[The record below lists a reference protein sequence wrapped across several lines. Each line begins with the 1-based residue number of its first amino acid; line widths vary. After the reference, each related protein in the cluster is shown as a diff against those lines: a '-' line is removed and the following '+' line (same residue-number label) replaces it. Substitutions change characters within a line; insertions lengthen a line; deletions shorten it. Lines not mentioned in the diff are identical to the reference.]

1 MLILLLRPFINTKE
15 EIDKDIGIVLVN
27 SHTYLRRTI
36 STIGPAML
44 LLLISISLASIYSY
58 DYENRS
64 PGTYAQNGNNND
76 TVQLNCLD
84 IALVLAVL
92 DFSIEL
98 GDKESVDE
106 TLKESEI
113 APDLESVY
121 GNLDSVLDTV
131 QAKCPNEQDILQY
144 SNFSK

>member
-1 MLILLLRPFINTKE
+1 
-15 EIDKDIGIVLVN
+15 VN
-27 SHTYLRRTI
+27 KRYWTT
-36 STIGPAML
+36 L
-44 LLLISISLASIYSY
+44 LLLISISITSIYGY
-58 DYENRS
+58 DYANQS
-64 PGTYAQNGNNND
+64 LDIFAQNGNSDD
-76 TVQLNCLD
+76 TVQVNCLD

-106 TLKESEI
+106 TLEESKI

-121 GNLDSVLDTV
+121 TNLDNILDTV
-131 QAKCPNEQDILQY
+131 QAKCPNEQNILQY

>member
-1 MLILLLRPFINTKE
+1 MLC
-15 EIDKDIGIVLVN
+15 
-27 SHTYLRRTI
+27 
-36 STIGPAML
+36 
-44 LLLISISLASIYSY
+44 LLISISLASIYGY
-58 DYENRS
+58 DYERS
-64 PGTYAQNGNNND
+64 PGTYAQNGNNTN
-76 TVQLNCLD
+76 TVQVNCSD

-98 GDKESVDE
+98 GDKESIDE

-121 GNLDSVLDTV
+121 SNLDSVLDTV

-144 SNFSK
+144 STFQNIDSIIFLS

>member
-1 MLILLLRPFINTKE
+1 MWLEYACYVGSEKLKNWNIFRWQ
-15 EIDKDIGIVLVN
+15 N
-27 SHTYLRRTI
+27 SH
-36 STIGPAML
+36 
-44 LLLISISLASIYSY
+44 
-58 DYENRS
+58 
-64 PGTYAQNGNNND
+64 
-76 TVQLNCLD
+76 

-106 TLKESEI
+106 TLEESKI

-121 GNLDSVLDTV
+121 TNLDNILDTV
-131 QAKCPNEQDILQY
+131 QAKCPNEQNILQY

>member
-1 MLILLLRPFINTKE
+1 MLSIIPN
-15 EIDKDIGIVLVN
+15 LVE
-27 SHTYLRRTI
+27 
-36 STIGPAML
+36 
-44 LLLISISLASIYSY
+44 LIS
-58 DYENRS
+58 
-64 PGTYAQNGNNND
+64 PGIYAQNGNNDN

-98 GDKESVDE
+98 GDKQSVDE

-121 GNLDSVLDTV
+121 SNLDSVLDTI
-131 QAKCPNEQDILQY
+131 QAKCPIEQDILQY

>member
-1 MLILLLRPFINTKE
+1 
-15 EIDKDIGIVLVN
+15 VN
-27 SHTYLRRTI
+27 KRYWTT
-36 STIGPAML
+36 L
-44 LLLISISLASIYSY
+44 LLLISISITSIYGY
-58 DYENRS
+58 DYANQS
-64 PGTYAQNGNNND
+64 LDSDD
-76 TVQLNCLD
+76 TVQVNCLD

-106 TLKESEI
+106 TLEESKI

-121 GNLDSVLDTV
+121 TNLDNILDTV
-131 QAKCPNEQDILQY
+131 QAKCPNEQNILQY